1 MNNEEEKEKRLT
13 EQAGLSTDTKENEP
27 PKEEGKPT
35 KKGKTVSGY
44 AFKFGQPSKDLGGF
58 VEVITPEAL
67 KEVDLSNV
75 FLLYGHDYSKPLAS
89 VKAGTLKLNVDD
101 TGLHFE
107 AELTDTTYSN
117 DVYEN
122 ISKGVVDSMSFGF
135 VLGLDSFDKKEDGT
149 IERSIDKI
157 KALNEISIVT
167 VPAYDS
173 SNVQVNKR
181 SYESFMS
188 NNQSKQTN
196 NSLESTSKAQK
207 ESKNME
213 KTLIDNEKTEMRG
226 YEEYIRSQGE
236 VRDGVTT
243 VNAAAVVPEEVIGE
257 VFDLKR
263 SSYNL
268 AQYATVKTVSNGQGK
283 YPVATNQQA
292 VLATK
297 AELAEIGDI
306 DAEMFTQVE
315 YKAETRAGKIAL
327 SNEVVEDSAVNIV
340 QEVKEQLA
348 KLVENTDN
356 KHIVDLL
363 KTFTKKTAATLD
375 DLKQLYNVALDP
387 VLDKMVI
394 LNQSGYNHLDT
405 LKDSDGR
412 YILQPDVTAPS
423 GKSLF
428 GMPVVLIAD
437 TLFANPK
444 VGTFP
449 MIMGDIA
456 QSIFVARRNQVTTQW
471 EKFDYYSQGLAV
483 IVRNDYKKID
493 ENASVY
499 IEFTPVVTPKS

>member
-13 EQAGLSTDTKENEP
+13 EDADLK
-27 PKEEGKPT
+27 T
-35 KKGKTVSGY
+35 KKPAEDSEKPEEKTISGY
-44 AFKFGQPSKDLGGF
+44 ALKFGQPSKDLGGF

-75 FLLYGHDYSKPLAS
+75 FLLQNHDYSKPLAS
-89 VKAGTLKLNVDD
+89 TKAGTLKLTVDD
-101 TGLHFE
+101 VGLYFE
-107 AELTDTTYSN
+107 ATLNDTSYAN

-122 ISKGVVDSMSFGF
+122 VSKKLADSMSFGF
-135 VLGLDSFDKKEDGT
+135 VLGIDSFNKKEDGE
-149 IERSIDKI
+149 IVRSIEKL
-157 KALNEISIVT
+157 KALNEISVVT

-173 SNVQVNKR
+173 ANVQVDKR
-181 SYESFMS
+181 SYETFMS
-188 NNQSKQTN
+188 NNQSNQTN
-196 NSLESTSKAQK
+196 KGLESTSKVQK

-226 YEEYIRSQGE
+226 YEDYIRSQGE
-236 VRDGVTT
+236 IRDGVTT

-263 SSYNL
+263 SNYNL

-297 AELAEIGDI
+297 AELAEIDDI

-356 KHIVDLL
+356 KHIIDLL

-375 DLKQLYNVALDP
+375 DLKQLHNVVLDP
-387 VLDKMVI
+387 ALNKMVI

-437 TLFANPK
+437 ALLANPK
-444 VGTFP
+444 AGTFS
-449 MIMGDIA
+449 MVMGDIA

-499 IEFTPVVTPKS
+499 IEFTPAVQG

>member
-1 MNNEEEKEKRLT
+1 
-13 EQAGLSTDTKENEP
+13 
-27 PKEEGKPT
+27 
-35 KKGKTVSGY
+35 
-44 AFKFGQPSKDLGGF
+44 
-58 VEVITPEAL
+58 
-67 KEVDLSNV
+67 
-75 FLLYGHDYSKPLAS
+75 
-89 VKAGTLKLNVDD
+89 
-101 TGLHFE
+101 
-107 AELTDTTYSN
+107 
-117 DVYEN
+117 
-122 ISKGVVDSMSFGF
+122 
-135 VLGLDSFDKKEDGT
+135 
-149 IERSIDKI
+149 
-157 KALNEISIVT
+157 
-167 VPAYDS
+167 
-173 SNVQVNKR
+173 
-181 SYESFMS
+181 
-188 NNQSKQTN
+188 
-196 NSLESTSKAQK
+196 
-207 ESKNME
+207 ME

-263 SSYNL
+263 SNYNL

-306 DAEMFTQVE
+306 DAEMFTSVD
-315 YKAETRAGKIAL
+315 YKVETR
-327 SNEVVEDSAVNIV
+327 VEDSAVNIV
-340 QEVKEQLA
+340 QEVKDQLA

-356 KHIVDLL
+356 KHIMDLL

-387 VLDKMVI
+387 ALNKMVI

-423 GKSLF
+423 GRSLF

-437 TLFANPK
+437 SLFANPK
-444 VGTFP
+444 AGTFP

-499 IEFTPVVTPKS
+499 IEFTPATAG

>member
-1 MNNEEEKEKRLT
+1 MKMEQEKRVTEEADLT
-13 EQAGLSTDTKENEP
+13 ADSKELEKDSQKDG
-27 PKEEGKPT
+27 KEEQPEA
-35 KKGKTVSGY
+35 KTISGY
-44 AFKFGQPSKDLGGF
+44 ALKFGQPSKDLGGF

-89 VKAGTLKLNVDD
+89 TKAGTLKLEVDD

-107 AELTDTTYSN
+107 AELTETTYAN

-122 ISKGVVDSMSFGF
+122 IAKGVVDSMSFGF
-135 VLGLDSFDKKEDGT
+135 ILGLDSFDKKSDGT
-149 IERSIDKI
+149 IQRSIDKM
-157 KALNEISIVT
+157 KSLNEISVVT
-167 VPAYDS
+167 IPAYDS
-173 SNVQVNKR
+173 TNVQVDKR
-181 SYESFMS
+181 SYEAFM
-188 NNQSKQTN
+188 NDNQSNKNKNT
-196 NSLESTSKAQK
+196 LESTSKK
-207 ESKNME
+207 TEEKKNME
-213 KTLIDNEKTEMRG
+213 KTLIDNEKTEIRA
-226 YEEYIRSQGE
+226 YENYIRSKGE
-236 VRDGVTT
+236 ERDGITT
-243 VNAAAVVPEEVIGE
+243 VNAAAVVPKEVIGE

-263 SSYNL
+263 SNYNL
-268 AQYATVKTVSNGQGK
+268 AQYATVKTVSNGQGQ

-297 AELAEIGDI
+297 EELAEIADV
-306 DAEMFTQVE
+306 DADMFTQVD
-315 YKAETRAGKIAL
+315 YKVETRAGKIAL
-327 SNEVVEDSAVNIV
+327 SNEVVEDSEVPIV

-356 KHIVDLL
+356 KHIIDLL
-363 KTFTKKTAATLD
+363 KTFTKKTAGTLD
-375 DLKQLYNVALDP
+375 DLKGIHNVVLDP
-387 VLDKMVI
+387 ALDKMVI

-428 GMPVVLIAD
+428 GMPVALIAD
-437 TLFANPK
+437 NLFANPK
-444 VGTFP
+444 AGTFP

-456 QSIFVARRNQVTTQW
+456 QSVFVARRNQVTTQW

-493 ENASVY
+493 ENSSIY
-499 IEFTPVVTPKS
+499 IEFTPITEG

>member
-1 MNNEEEKEKRLT
+1 MNNDEEKEKRLT
-13 EQAGLSTDTKENEP
+13 EDADLKTKKPKDVNE
-27 PKEEGKPT
+27 EQEGKT
-35 KKGKTVSGY
+35 ISGY
-44 AFKFGQPSKDLGGF
+44 ALKFGQPSKDLGGF

-67 KEVDLSNV
+67 KEVDLSDV
-75 FLLYGHDYSKPLAS
+75 FLLHNHDYSKPLAS
-89 VKAGTLKLNVDD
+89 TKAGTLKLNVDEV
-101 TGLHFE
+101 GLHFE
-107 AELTDTTYSN
+107 AELNDTSYAN

-122 ISKGVVDSMSFGF
+122 VSKKLLDSMSFGF
-135 VLGLDSFDKKEDGT
+135 VLGIDSFNKKEDGE
-149 IERSIDKI
+149 IIRSIEKV
-157 KALNEISIVT
+157 KALNEISVVT

-181 SYESFMS
+181 SYEAFM
-188 NNQSKQTN
+188 NNHATKAN
-196 NSLESTSKAQK
+196 KKALESTSKTQK
-207 ESKNME
+207 EKENMV
-213 KTLIDNEKTEMRG
+213 KTLIDNENTEIRG
-226 YEEYIRSQGE
+226 YENYIRSQGE

-263 SSYNL
+263 SNYNL

-306 DAEMFTQVE
+306 DADMFTQVE
-315 YKAETRAGKIAL
+315 YKVETRAGKIAL

-340 QEVKEQLA
+340 QEVKDQLA

-375 DLKQLYNVALDP
+375 DLKQLHNVALDP
-387 VLDKMVI
+387 ALNKMVI

-437 TLFANPK
+437 LLFANPK
-444 VGTFP
+444 AGTFP

-456 QSIFVARRNQVTTQW
+456 QSVFVARRNQVTTQW

-493 ENASVY
+493 ENAAVY
-499 IEFTPVVTPKS
+499 IEFTPAP

>member
-13 EQAGLSTDTKENEP
+13 EEAELTADSPKMGKENEEQP
-27 PKEEGKPT
+27 TDGKII
-35 KKGKTVSGY
+35 SGY
-44 AFKFGQPSKDLGGF
+44 ALKFGQPSKDLGGF

-75 FLLYGHDYSKPLAS
+75 FLLQNHDYSKPLAS
-89 VKAGTLKLNVDD
+89 VKAGTLKLNIDD
-101 TGLHFE
+101 VGLHFE
-107 AELTDTTYSN
+107 ATLNDTSYAN

-122 ISKGVVDSMSFGF
+122 VSKKLLDSMSFGF
-135 VLGLDSFDKKEDGT
+135 VLGIDSFDKKEDGT

-157 KALNEISIVT
+157 KALNEISVVT

-188 NNQSKQTN
+188 NNQSKKTN

-263 SSYNL
+263 SNYNL

-306 DAEMFTQVE
+306 DAEMFTSVD
-315 YKAETRAGKIAL
+315 YKVETRAGKIAL

-340 QEVKEQLA
+340 QEVKDQLA

-356 KHIVDLL
+356 KHIMDLL

-387 VLDKMVI
+387 ALNKMVI

-444 VGTFP
+444 AGTFP

-499 IEFTPVVTPKS
+499 IEFTPVVTPKV